1 MTQWHDT
8 EPASID
14 AELQNARALVDKLQ
28 TLNASLQHQVNALH
42 AELARADQA
51 GIDLRQQLAAAPDP
65 EPDLDTVPLQ
75 ALLEAVGTFL
85 EHGQAVA
92 IHGSY
97 DPTTHVDIHALGR
110 VFRVETREASEM
122 LTHAH
127 ELGQC
132 ELVKCAR

>member
-1 MTQWHDT
+1 MTQWHDND
-8 EPASID
+8 PASID

-28 TLNASLQHQVNALH
+28 TLNASLQHQVTALH

-51 GIDLRQQLAAAPDP
+51 GIDLRQQLAAAADP

-75 ALLEAVGTFL
+75 ALLEAAGTFI
-85 EHGQAVA
+85 EPGQAVA

-110 VFRVETREASEM
+110 VFRVETSEVSEM

-127 ELGQC
+127 ELAQREVVRSG
-132 ELVKCAR
+132 K